1 MDVKLVLSHRGRNIG
16 WMFENT
22 VPRRIFGP
30 KKDEVTWEWRRL
42 HKEELYDLYTLNII
56 QMIQ

>member
-16 WMFENT
+16 WMFENV

-42 HKEELYDLYTLNII
+42 HKEELYDLYTININHVI
-56 QMIQ
+56 Q

>member
-1 MDVKLVLSHRGRNIG
+1 VLSHGRRNIG

-42 HKEELYDLYTLNII
+42 HKEELYDLYTPNIVQVI
-56 QMIQ
+56 Q